1 MKKIHSYHE
10 LLLKFND
17 IMKDD
22 FLSNEKKCEEFLHL
36 NNLDKE
42 TSINLIIFFYFST
55 KDI

>member
-17 IMKDD
+17 IMKND
-22 FLSNEKKCEEFLHL
+22 FLSNEQKCEEFLHL
-36 NNLDKE
+36 YNFDKE

>member
-17 IMKDD
+17 IMKND

-42 TSINLIIFFYFST
+42 TSINLIIFFLF
-55 KDI
+55 